1 MKKVKQIIAIL
12 GVVLLLGLYVIT
24 LIMAIT
30 DNSSTMSMFEASVV
44 ATILIPVLLWTY
56 TFIYKLLK
64 KYYGPDKDS
73 ANTVSDSNADANSK
87 TNIKNNK

>member
-64 KYYGPDKDS
+64 KYYGTDKDS
-73 ANTVSDSNADANSK
+73 ADITSDNKTDTDSK
-87 TNIKNNK
+87 TNIKNKK

>member
-64 KYYGPDKDS
+64 KYYSPDKDS
-73 ANTVSDSNADANSK
+73 ADITSDNKTDTDSK
-87 TNIKNNK
+87 TNIKNKK